1 MKRVFCVCA
10 ALIVAVT
17 PAFAWNAES
26 FVSDGL
32 DTFQVYEYDDVAS
45 LDTSKLMSSRPM
57 MFSAGTY
64 AASSGTATSADF
76 DSFFTNVFSSQ
87 SVAYT
92 LLNYHTTPISS
103 GGIILPSMD
112 VYQPYPL
119 EGSYITVFYDGLPH
133 AQHFAGLQVVFND
146 IPTVYDG
153 YNVETVL
160 IPSFIDRA
168 IGDYNGSSAA
178 VVAGS
183 VPYFDININLEPYV
197 SFTAFSLDG
206 HLRFFNRLRATGVYN
221 KYTDINACQID
232 LIVNGQTVDSFYPS
246 SSGVFDC
253 GSRIYSFSSPVTSLC
268 FRARYNEYFEN
279 IYGEDVVMLSV
290 ANSPDIDFEFSVLSD
305 TSVIDGFN
313 DEAQNNINE
322 HEALESQWTGSMTSN
337 FNALNLDDFTIP
349 DGLVSGFALISGIF
363 NDLWNGMGEFKIVYV
378 FPLTL
383 GVVLLLIGRIS
394 KFSGGHGSAKRG
406 RSDDNA

>member
-1 MKRVFCVCA
+1 MKRVICICA
-10 ALIVAVT
+10 ALFVAIT
-17 PAFAWNAES
+17 PAFAWNSES

-32 DTFQVYEYDDVAS
+32 DTYQVYEYDDVAS
-45 LDTSKLMSSRPM
+45 PDTPMLMSSRPM

-64 AASSGTATSADF
+64 AASSGTAATADF
-76 DSFFTNVFSSQ
+76 VSFFDGFSWSYPTGY
-87 SVAYT
+87 A
-92 LLNYHTTPISS
+92 LLNYIIPGMSS
-103 GGIILPSMD
+103 GGISLPDMY
-112 VYQPYPL
+112 VYQSYPDSGTSVNFYQNSSSAY
-119 EGSYITVFYDGLPH
+119 EIGYRYNIITPSTYD
-133 AQHFAGLQVVFND
+133 D
-146 IPTVYDG
+146 
-153 YNVETVL
+153 YNVEEVL
-160 IPSFIDRA
+160 FPWFRSWSGGDFENTTSAVLAGVRPKPDVIVDLSKYTSF
-168 IGDYNGSSAA
+168 N
-178 VVAGS
+178 
-183 VPYFDININLEPYV
+183 
-197 SFTAFSLDG
+197 AFSLDG
-206 HLRFFNRLRATGVYN
+206 VIRFQELVA
-221 KYTDINACQID
+221 D
-232 LIVNGQTVDSFYPS
+232 LPNYSDRNYIYGSSVEMYVNDALTHTFYADSLGYVDF
-246 SSGVFDC
+246 
-253 GSRIYSFSSPVTSLC
+253 GSNIFSFSSDVTSL
-268 FRARYNEYFEN
+268 YFKVNFEDYHYVLPGSN
-279 IYGEDVVMLSV
+279 YIYYFIMNGSDT
-290 ANSPDIDFEFSVLSD
+290 FKFSVLSD

>member
-1 MKRVFCVCA
+1 MKRVICICA
-10 ALIVAVT
+10 ALIVAIT

-32 DTFQVYEYDDVAS
+32 DTFQVYEYDDVVS
-45 LDTSKLMSSRPM
+45 LDTPMLMSSRPM

-64 AASSGTATSADF
+64 AASDSSSYSLADLFEVASFQYSTGYGLVEYTIPATS
-76 DSFFTNVFSSQ
+76 
-87 SVAYT
+87 YT
-92 LLNYHTTPISS
+92 
-103 GGIILPSMD
+103 PSMTGYAS
-112 VYQPYPL
+112 VSPSSL
-119 EGSYITVFYDGLPH
+119 SFYKGASGYNWGWFYTSSMP
-133 AQHFAGLQVVFND
+133 N
-146 IPTVYDG
+146 TYDG
-153 YNVETVL
+153 YDVDSYAFPWFFSNGPGSFGDLQLPYYISFDVSSLGSFNSFSLSGSFSHYIASFVRSGSTETDRIDML
-160 IPSFIDRA
+160 PS
-168 IGDYNGSSAA
+168 YME
-178 VVAGS
+178 VVA
-183 VPYFDININLEPYV
+183 
-197 SFTAFSLDG
+197 
-206 HLRFFNRLRATGVYN
+206 
-221 KYTDINACQID
+221 
-232 LIVNGQTVDSFYPS
+232 NGQVMDTFYLDN
-246 SSGVFDC
+246 SGYFNLSD
-253 GSRIYSFSSPVTSLC
+253 RIYTLSTEVTSLY
-268 FRARYNEYFEN
+268 FRFYYSSAVSRPVSDGSTFRTYFITN
-279 IYGEDVVMLSV
+279 DNRNDFLFSILSG
-290 ANSPDIDFEFSVLSD
+290 N